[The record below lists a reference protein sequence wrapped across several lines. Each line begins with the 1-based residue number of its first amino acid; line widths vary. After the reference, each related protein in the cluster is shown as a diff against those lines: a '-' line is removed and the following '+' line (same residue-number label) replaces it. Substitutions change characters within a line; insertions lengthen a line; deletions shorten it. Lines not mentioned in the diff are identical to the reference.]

1 MKLLPSL
8 ALLLVA
14 CAHPAAPPDHPGS
27 RDPLAPDIDKLATA
41 AIDTQATA
49 GVSVAVV
56 RADQV
61 VFAKGYGFADL
72 AGKRPADPSTVYRI
86 GSLTK
91 QFTAAAI
98 VQLAEAGKLDLDAD
112 VRTLVDVPTGGQPVT
127 IRQLLHHTSGM
138 PDYTELPSFVTE
150 MPRPH
155 TPAQIVALVKD
166 VPWKFAPGSKFEYSN
181 TGYVVLG
188 MVIEKV
194 SAEPYAAY
202 LATHVFS
209 AAHLTSTSYCDESRP
224 DAHRATGYEQRA
236 GLVPAHPIDL
246 SIAFSAG
253 ALCSTVLD
261 LARWDTALR
270 TGRVVSPAGYAQM
283 TTPTLGDYGFGLFKD
298 ERSGHVRVHHN
309 GGINGFVAEL
319 DDYPA
324 DHVVLVVLA
333 NTESPVPQSIELA
346 VARLALHVPSSAVPI
361 APAELAAYAGTYVIP
376 GLGEAVFTV
385 VGDHLAITVTGQ
397 PTFPM
402 EHRGHDGFAVE
413 LVGATLTFGREAGV
427 VTKVT
432 LVQGGATVEA
442 PRKAP

>member
-1 MKLLPSL
+1 MKPSPLL

-14 CAHPAAPPDHPGS
+14 CAHVPATPEHPS
-27 RDPLAPDIDKLATA
+27 AADPLAPDIDKLAA
-41 AIDTQATA
+41 AAVDTQATA

-56 RADQV
+56 RADEV

-72 AGKRPADPSTVYRI
+72 AGKRLADPSTIYRI

-98 VQLAEAGKLDLDAD
+98 VQLAEAGKLSLDAD
-112 VRTLVDVPTGGQPVT
+112 VRTLVEVPTNGQAVT
-127 IRQLLHHTSGM
+127 LRQLLHHTSGI
-138 PDYTELPSFVTE
+138 PDFTDLPSYETE
-150 MPRPH
+150 MRTPH

-166 VPWKFAPGSKFEYSN
+166 APWKFAPGSQFEYSN

-194 SAEPYAAY
+194 SGEAYAAY
-202 LATHVFS
+202 LARHVFS

-224 DAHRATGYEQRA
+224 DAHRATGYEQSS

-246 SIAFSAG
+246 STPFSAG

-283 TTPTLGDYGFGLFKD
+283 TTPTLGTYGFGLFMD
-298 ERSGHVRVHHN
+298 ERAGHVRVHHS

-319 DDYPA
+319 ADYPV
-324 DHVVLVVLA
+324 DHVVIVVLA
-333 NTESPVPQSIELA
+333 NTEGPVPQSIELA
-346 VARLALHVPSSAVPI
+346 VARLALHVPTSAVPI
-361 APAELAAYAGTYVIP
+361 AAAALAAYAGTYDIP
-376 GLGEAVFTV
+376 GLGDAVIAV
-385 VGDHLAITVTGQ
+385 AGDHLAITVTGQ

-402 EHRGHDGFAVE
+402 EHRGHDEFVVE
-413 LVGATLTFGREAGV
+413 VVGATLTFGRDAGA

-432 LVQGGATVEA
+432 LVQGGATIEA
-442 PRKAP
+442 PRKTP